1 MPIATQTL
9 DPATDRPESWVET
22 LRAWLAPTPGRLN
35 ATLRIL
41 VATSIVLVTS
51 MTLQVPSIAIS
62 LFIVLMLANANS
74 VFAAIEGI
82 LIVITVTLA
91 AAVTILLLRLVLD
104 HSMLRLVAMAL
115 AFFLC
120 MYFARVFVVG
130 PAGVLVAVF
139 VTLTLA
145 SVDLF
150 PSSEAIVR
158 NSLWTWVAVVY
169 PAAITIGVNFLL
181 LPDDPEPHLR
191 REAAARL
198 RAVARAARVAQFK
211 RAKAAGKA
219 LAGFAT
225 AGCGPLLKLMRL
237 AEIRDPAVR
246 PLRAERTA
254 KILVLERLVQSA
266 ALLPD
271 LAIAPSPG
279 QLARLERV
287 AAACDGFAISTLE
300 KKRME
305 PIPLIPASHQ
315 DDARSALTAA
325 LAQLEELMDEF
336 AVAERPPADQPANR
350 MRVFVADA
358 FTNPHYV
365 QFALKVTLAAMFC
378 YLAYTAVDWNG
389 IHTCMATCTAV
400 ALGSTGATIHKATL
414 RLVGSAFGAV
424 AALAS
429 VVFLVPQM
437 TSIGPL
443 VLLVAAV
450 TLPAAWIVSGSQR
463 TAYLGVQIAFAFYL
477 AVLEG
482 YAPSTNLDELRDRI
496 VGVFFGVIV
505 MAFVFAYVWPERAG
519 ATMLQS
525 LTAALRRMALIG
537 IGLGDTRAGLQ
548 PARAAA
554 WQALDQA
561 GQMYNLYS
569 FEPEARSVAGRLERK
584 RVQQLI
590 ELTRR
595 VLLAQAAL
603 VEYRAPGS
611 SPATVGEKRIALDR
625 AVATALE
632 RVANRVG
639 AGAPTDPVDLRA
651 PLAALEATRPSMR
664 TADAAFDG
672 ELALCEAVVERVEAL
687 WRVAEG
693 G

>member
-1 MPIATQTL
+1 MPVATQTL
-9 DPATDRPESWVET
+9 DPATVPPESWLET

-51 MTLQVPSIAIS
+51 MTLQVPNISTS
-62 LFIVLMLANANS
+62 LFIVLMLANQNS
-74 VFAAIEGI
+74 VVAAIEGI
-82 LIVITVTLA
+82 FIVITVTLA
-91 AAVTILLLRLVLD
+91 AAVTILLLRFALD
-104 HSMLRLVAMAL
+104 DSMLRIVSMAL

-120 MYFARVFVVG
+120 MYFFRVFVAG
-130 PAGVLVAVF
+130 AAGVGVAVF

-158 NSLWTWVAVVY
+158 FGLWTWVAVVY
-169 PAAITIGVNFLL
+169 PAAVTIGVNFLF
-181 LPDDPEPHLR
+181 LPDDPEPHVR
-191 REAAARL
+191 REVVARL
-198 RAVARAARVAQFK
+198 RAVARAARA
-211 RAKAAGKA
+211 AKISEAKTAAKA

-225 AGCGPLLKLMRL
+225 AGSGPLLKLIRL

-246 PLRAERTA
+246 ALRAERTA

-279 QLARLERV
+279 QQARLQRI
-287 AAACDGFAISTLE
+287 AAACDSFATSTVESKPL
-300 KKRME
+300 E
-305 PIPLIPASHQ
+305 PIPLIPAAHQ
-315 DDARSALTAA
+315 DDARSPLTPA
-325 LAQLEELMDEF
+325 LAQLEALMDEF
-336 AVAERPPADQPANR
+336 AVAERPPEDRPAKR
-350 MRVFVADA
+350 MWLFVPDA
-358 FTNPHYV
+358 LTNPNYV
-365 QFALKVTLAAMFC
+365 RFALKVTLAAMFC

-389 IHTCMATCTAV
+389 IHTCMATCVAV
-400 ALGSTGATIHKATL
+400 ALGSTGATMHKATL
-414 RLVGSAFGAV
+414 RLVGSAFGAA

-429 VVFLVPQM
+429 VVFVVPHM
-437 TSIGPL
+437 TSIVPL
-443 VLLVAAV
+443 VLLVAVV

-463 TAYLGVQIAFAFYL
+463 TAYFGVQIAFAFYL

-482 YAPSTNLDELRDRI
+482 YEPSTNIDELRDRI
-496 VGVFFGVIV
+496 LGVFFGVIV
-505 MAFVFAYVWPERAG
+505 MALVFSYVWPERAG
-519 ATMLQS
+519 IAMLQS
-525 LTAALRRMALIG
+525 LTAALRRMAQIG
-537 IGLGDTRAGLQ
+537 IGLGDTRAALQ

-554 WQALDQA
+554 WQALDET

-569 FEPEARSVAGRLERK
+569 FEPEARSSAGRLERK

-603 VEYRAPGS
+603 VEYGGPGS
-611 SPATVGEKRIALDR
+611 SPATVGDKRIALDR

-632 RVANRVG
+632 RIANRVG
-639 AGAPTDPVDLRA
+639 AGTPADPVDLRA
-651 PLAALEATRPSMR
+651 PLAALESTPPSVRP
-664 TADAAFDG
+664 AGAAFDG
-672 ELALCEAVVERVEAL
+672 EVALCAAVVERVEAL

-693 G
+693 P